1 MNTFFGIDIN
11 KRRFYTFMVSNK
23 LPWEKIRVNEKF
35 QLKEEIERLEVALKQ
50 VKNEEEKKASKE
62 TIGQMQER
70 LKPLEILNK
79 AETEDE
85 NPQAKAALDGDSA
98 TLKSPRISD

>member
-1 MNTFFGIDIN
+1 
-11 KRRFYTFMVSNK
+11 
-23 LPWEKIRVNEKF
+23 
-35 QLKEEIERLEVALKQ
+35 
-50 VKNEEEKKASKE
+50 
-62 TIGQMQER
+62 MQER